1 MLLIAT
7 PSPPLPLLRPTA
19 TGTALPS
26 LTDLKT
32 AGGAGNSYS
41 YLVLLETCMTT
52 EEEAPE
58 N

>member
-1 MLLIAT
+1 MLHTAT
-7 PSPPLPLLRPTA
+7 PSPPLPLLRPTV

-26 LTDLKT
+26 LGDLKT
-32 AGGAGNSYS
+32 AGGTGNSYS
-41 YLVLLETCMTT
+41 HLVLLETCMTT